1 MTWRRG
7 ELGIMGSSETFR
19 FGSFRLIPAERELLC
34 GGVPVELGPRAF
46 DLLLALVRRS
56 GRLAT
61 KDELMVEVWSRTVV
75 EENNLQAHISALRK
89 VLARDAGGEGY
100 LLTVPGYGYRFVAEV
115 MRDSAPSDA
124 IGEQTPSRSAAP
136 VADEPSLAVLPFQ
149 NTSGEAQGL
158 IRTIPRKGLRLTGE
172 VLEEQQ
178 PTAGAAMPAAL
189 ARDATAPTWR
199 GAQRRHVTVLVCD
212 PLGPAALC
220 AQLDPEDLR
229 DAMETCSRR
238 VGEVVERHG
247 GFIAQ
252 NTADRILVC
261 FGYPQSGED
270 DAERAVRTGLA
281 VVQGVTELKPKRLVN
296 QLRPCIGIATGLVVI
311 GDTTSAGATPKP
323 MLVGEPLLRATR
335 LLALA
340 DGGGVVI
347 STDTQRL
354 VNGFFE
360 CAAAAELALEDL
372 GRPLQAFR
380 VLRENAIVGR
390 FEALR
395 ASRSRLIGRTEEL
408 DLLLRRWNQAS
419 SGDGRVVLVTG
430 EAGIGKSR
438 LIHALQEQLEAE
450 PPLPLRYDC
459 SPHHRDVAFYP
470 IARELL
476 RSAGVAPDDGAEEK
490 VHKLE
495 ALLRQS
501 SEDLAECMPLFAA
514 LLSIPAGDRY
524 PAPKLTPHCLRERTL
539 AVLLDRV
546 RRLAAKRP
554 VLMVFEDL
562 QWADPTSLE
571 LVCRLVDQMPGLP
584 VLVLATFRPGF
595 SAPWPSHRHVSTISL
610 SHLGPSESSALVK
623 DVASAKTLEPEVIA
637 QIVARADGVPLF
649 IEELTKAVIEGGL
662 RHDRREWREAAV
674 LPDRSIPPTLHA
686 SLVAR
691 LDRLG
696 PAKEVAQIGASM
708 GRDFSYR
715 LIAAVAALPEPDLK
729 TALGRLTEAELIFQR
744 GLPPDATYIF
754 KHALVQDAAYGTL
767 LRSRRQHVHARIAET
782 LEQHFPEIV
791 ASQPG
796 LLAQHCAEAGL
807 SEKAVAYWLAA
818 GQQA

>member
-408 DLLLRRWNQAS
+408 DLLLRRWSQAS

-637 QIVARADGVPLF
+637 QIVARGRRPAIHRGTYQGCNRRRATARSARMARGGGFAGSLYSTDTAR
-649 IEELTKAVIEGGL
+649 LTRRTVGSAWPGERGG
-662 RHDRREWREAAV
+662 A
-674 LPDRSIPPTLHA
+674 DRSVHGPRLLLPADCRRRGPSGARPQNGPWPTH
-686 SLVAR
+686 
-691 LDRLG
+691 
-696 PAKEVAQIGASM
+696 
-708 GRDFSYR
+708 
-715 LIAAVAALPEPDLK
+715 
-729 TALGRLTEAELIFQR
+729 
-744 GLPPDATYIF
+744 
-754 KHALVQDAAYGTL
+754 
-767 LRSRRQHVHARIAET
+767 RS
-782 LEQHFPEIV
+782 
-791 ASQPG
+791 
-796 LLAQHCAEAGL
+796 
-807 SEKAVAYWLAA
+807 
-818 GQQA
+818 